1 MKKENENHKL
11 QYKKGG
17 GKRKDE
23 MKKKNDEI
31 RKNRVK
37 KTYKGLKQGKKR
49 KI

>member
-1 MKKENENHKL
+1 MKKENKIHKL

-31 RKNRVK
+31 GKKRVK
-37 KTYKGLKQGKKR
+37 KRHIKG
-49 KI
+49 